1 MKTRHYL
8 DEIEINPPNNYKEL
22 EIELNYD
29 TDGNQQSVSINEWEF
44 GVMDK
49 SKGNDGAVM
58 CKNQLIDQTGIGV
71 VQGKPYKIIID
82 NERGKQYN
90 LFAGYVDLWKAQY
103 SNGMVIAPAVEAGKI
118 DWLNDYVDSF
128 SFEYLY
134 SQGFFGKDK
143 FIPVPY
149 VIVKKQDS
157 FEIVMTLVTI
167 FIFTDTLRKQ
177 ITEIAQLATG
187 SANPLE
193 MSSIPRLIL
202 QIIYLILLFLS
213 LIPLIIKL
221 INMLVPP
228 VKYHN
233 VMYVRDL
240 FEIACKYMGLTF
252 KSSILQ
258 TEPFNKLV
266 ILPEKYNLTENKG
279 LMAGLA
285 GDFKNN
291 NEKVGYFKG
300 TFGDLIRAMKIKYHA
315 KVVIAD
321 NVLYFEKFD
330 FRLGSNGITVP
341 YSFANKDSF
350 TLNYEDFFAT
360 MIVSFL
366 TDLTDRHTIQ
376 EYKGT
381 SVQVTQTT
389 KTTVNPQLSLLR
401 NIDEARIPFALAK
414 IKTEL
419 TTIEEILLKFSE
431 GTQLVLT
438 IVVAGLNLAII
449 AINILIAIIQKILKA
464 LSTIGIKIKINLKP
478 IKKIPTPSLKKLI
491 KNRVGMLKMES
502 DYVSV
507 PKIFLIDQNSNPL
520 NTKISSNN
528 QAFVNAKY
536 LFDNFHYLKS
546 FVSINGKLPN
556 QYLLRKSDEFPFSF
570 TNFETIR
577 NNNAIFTPDGDEG
590 DIISLRF
597 NPEKQTA
604 TCNYRVRKQYIS
616 NLKLNVYEP
625 EG

>member
-1 MKTRHYL
+1 MRTRHYL

-29 TDGNQQSVSINEWEF
+29 TDGNQQSVSINDWEF

-49 SKGNDGAVM
+49 SKGNDGALM
-58 CKNQLIDQTGIGV
+58 CKNQLFDQTGVGV
-71 VQGKPYKIIID
+71 VQGKPFKITID
-82 NERGKQYN
+82 NERGKTYL
-90 LFAGYVDLWKAQY
+90 LFNGYVDLWKAQY
-103 SNGMVIAPAVEAGKI
+103 ANGKVIAPAVESGKI
-118 DWLNDYVDSF
+118 DWLNDYADSF

-134 SQGFFGKDK
+134 SIGFLKKDM
-143 FIPVPY
+143 FVPVPY

-157 FEIVMTLVTI
+157 FEVVMTLVTI
-167 FIFTDTLRKQ
+167 FVITDTLKKQ
-177 ITEIAQLATG
+177 ITEIAQLAAG

-193 MSSIPRLIL
+193 MTSIPRLIF
-202 QIIYLILLFLS
+202 QIIYLILLFAS
-213 LIPLIIKL
+213 LIPLILKL

-258 TEPFNKLV
+258 TAPFNKMV
-266 ILPEKYNLTENKG
+266 IMPEKYNLTENKG
-279 LMAGLA
+279 LLA

-300 TFGDLIRAMKIKYHA
+300 TFGDLIRAMKIMFHG
-315 KVVIAD
+315 KVVISD
-321 NVLYFEKFD
+321 NNLYLEPFD
-330 FRLGSNGITVP
+330 FKLGSNGIVVP
-341 YSFANKDSF
+341 YSFANKDTF
-350 TLNYEDFFAT
+350 TLNYDDFFAT

-366 TDLTDRHTIQ
+366 TDLSDRHTIQ

-389 KTTVNPQLSLLR
+389 KSTVNPQLSLLR
-401 NIDEARIPFALAK
+401 NLDEARISFALAK
-414 IKTEL
+414 VKKEL
-419 TTIEEILLKFSE
+419 TNIEEILLKFSE

-438 IVVAGLNLAII
+438 IIVAGLNLAII

-464 LSTIGIKIKINLKP
+464 LSTIGIKIKLKINP
-478 IKKIPTPSLKKLI
+478 IKKIPTPNLKKLI
-491 KNRVGMLKMES
+491 TNRIDILKMES
-502 DYVSV
+502 DYVAIA
-507 PKIFLIDQNSNPL
+507 KIFLIDQNTNPL

-528 QAFVNAKY
+528 QAVLNAKY

-546 FVSINGKLPN
+546 FVSINGKSPN
-556 QYLLRKSDEFPFSF
+556 QYMLRKSDEFPFSF
-570 TNFETIR
+570 TQFETIR

-590 DIISLRF
+590 DARSLRF

-604 TCNYRVRKQYIS
+604 TCDYRVKKQYIS

-625 EG
+625 DGQ